1 MGKIVRKG
9 VEYGGSSNSADCIKY
24 NETKNV
30 KEAIDEIK
38 ASSSSNPT
46 AASVTFNNTDTGLN
60 ATNVQNAITEVN
72 GKLQWKKYVVPNTL
86 KDIPASTYKSETIN
100 ELIGAKEFLI
110 VVGNSYVAYI
120 DNSIGLFNVSANV
133 NFPYGENYGYRFA
146 VIISSEGLVQVYT
159 EFVGTLVKT
168 LTINRIYYR

>member
-1 MGKIVRKG
+1 MGKIVRQG

-24 NETKNV
+24 NDTKSV

-38 ASSSSNPT
+38 ASSSSNST
-46 AASVTFNNTDTGLN
+46 AASVTFDNTDTGLE
-60 ATNVQNAITEVN
+60 ATNVQDAVTEVN
-72 GKLQWKKYVVPNTL
+72 GKLQWEKYVTPTVL
-86 KDIPASTYKSETIN
+86 KDMPTSTFKAETFN

-120 DNSIGLFNVSANV
+120 DNSIGLSSVSANV

-146 VIISSEGLVQVYT
+146 VIINSEGLVQVYT
-159 EFVGTLVKT
+159 ELVGTLVKT

>member
-1 MGKIVRKG
+1 MGKIVRRG
-9 VEYGGSSNSADCIKY
+9 IDFSGGGGSI
-24 NETKNV
+24 
-30 KEAIDEIK
+30 
-38 ASSSSNPT
+38 SNPT
-46 AASVTFNNTDTGLN
+46 ASSVTFDNANTGLN
-60 ATNVQNAITEVN
+60 ATNVQDAVTEVN

-86 KDIPASTYKSETIN
+86 KDIPSSTYKSETIN

-120 DNSIGLFNVSANV
+120 DNSIGLPNVSANV

-146 VIISSEGLVQVYT
+146 VMINSEGLVQVYT
-159 EFVGTLVKT
+159 ELVGSLVKT